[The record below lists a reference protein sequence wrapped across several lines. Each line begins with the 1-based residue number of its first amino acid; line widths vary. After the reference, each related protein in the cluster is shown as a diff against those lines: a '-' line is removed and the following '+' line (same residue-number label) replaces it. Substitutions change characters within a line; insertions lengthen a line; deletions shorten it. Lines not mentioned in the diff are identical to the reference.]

1 MLFYLPLAMQVS
13 NTRQTQNTNRNDKVV
28 LTKVDS
34 RSNET
39 QKRMYSSPDGKAFKL
54 VTKDIVTLA
63 LEEMRKMEVPS
74 TKDDSN
80 EDQKSSFPR
89 AA

>member
-1 MLFYLPLAMQVS
+1 MQVS
-13 NTRQTQNTNRNDKVV
+13 NTRQTQNTNRNDEVV

-39 QKRMYSSPDGKAFKL
+39 QKMMYSSPDGKAFKL
-54 VTKDIVTLA
+54 ATKDIVTLA
-63 LEEMRKMEVPS
+63 LEEMRKMEAPS
-74 TKDDSN
+74 TKDDSK

>member
-1 MLFYLPLAMQVS
+1 MQVS
-13 NTRQTQNTNRNDKVV
+13 NTRQTQNTNRNDEVV

-39 QKRMYSSPDGKAFKL
+39 QKMMYSSPDGKAFKL
-54 VTKDIVTLA
+54 ATKDIVTLA

-74 TKDDSN
+74 AKDDSK